1 MNFSAWSIRNPIAP
15 ILAFFI
21 LMVLGYQ
28 SFNALPITRFPNID
42 VPLVAINVSQS
53 GAAPA
58 EMEAQVTKEIEDA
71 VAGITGVKSVTSTVT
86 DGNSTTIV
94 EFRMDVPT
102 DKAVQDTKD
111 AIDQIRGDLPG
122 DIEAPIVTRIDVEG
136 QAIMTFGVS
145 APDMSIEELSWF
157 VDDKITRA
165 LQGRAGIGRVSRY
178 GGADREIRIELDPIK
193 LDSYGITAQAVS
205 QQLSATN
212 ANLGSGR
219 SELGAGE
226 QAIRTLGD
234 AGTVEDLAATTIATP
249 SGRFVRLTD
258 LGQIIDTYEE
268 LRSFSR
274 LNGEQVVTFSVF
286 RAKGASEVSVAEVVN
301 ATLDKIKADHPEVA
315 IKLVDETVFY
325 TYGNYEAALHTLLE
339 GALLAVLVVFAFL
352 KNWRA
357 TLITAVALPL
367 SAVPTFWV
375 MDLLG
380 FSLNL
385 VSFLAMTLATGIL
398 VDDAI
403 VEIENIARHIRM
415 GKTPYRAAIE
425 AADEIGLAVIATTF
439 TIVAVFVPV
448 SFMPGIPGQYFR
460 QFGLTVA
467 IAVLFSLLVARL
479 ITPMMAAYL
488 MRAKDAGGHAQHKD
502 GAFMRGYLWLIKF
515 TTRKAI
521 GFRAPWS
528 LRERRSSTGK
538 ATAYSWRHAIS
549 PIGFVVA
556 VAIAAAWAMYFVD
569 YARLASMEPPAVQLA
584 VNPLS
589 QYIDVKWQVGLFLLG
604 MLLSPIGLV
613 LPNYY
618 FTLTGAGYAVFI
630 SVVLLLGVPGSFIP
644 PDDVSRIPIS
654 VELPPGTT
662 LEETDRTTQAMVD
675 AIEDVEGV
683 RDVFVLG
690 GSSPTGDIDV
700 RRASVTVL
708 LDRLDH
714 SLLLKLSQVGRK
726 LPLVGS
732 FVPVVE
738 NNGRTIPQNLIE
750 AEIFRRLASVPDI
763 RAFKLNDRGE
773 RDLSF
778 SILSDDEASLNQAV
792 ALLEGAL
799 SGDPLL
805 ANVAS
810 EGALP
815 RPEIQITPRAD
826 EAARLGITTAAIASV
841 VRVATIGDVDAAL
854 AKLSIDN
861 RLIPVRVRLNDASR
875 EDLTRISALRVMT
888 ATGASVPLSAVADVA
903 IAEGPATVERLNRNR
918 LATIGANLPVGVALG
933 TASAR
938 VNEVVFGDPANGVAP
953 LVTLPPGV
961 RVAEAGD
968 AEVQQEL
975 MASFG
980 KAMVMGLMLVLTVLI
995 LLFGS
1000 VIQPFTILFSL
1011 PLAIGGVAAALI
1023 LTDSALSMPVLIGIL
1038 MLMGIVTKN
1047 AILLIDFA
1055 IEMRVRGMTRLEA
1068 VIEAGHKRAQPI
1080 VMTSI
1085 AMSAGMLPSAL
1096 GVGEGGSFRAPMAT
1110 AVIGGIIVSTIMSL
1124 VVVPA
1129 FFLIMDDLSR
1139 LLGFVFRRLVGA
1151 KEPEPAE
1158 VDTHALAAQV
1168 EQLGVNTSLLS
1179 GRIGDLEAAVGPGL
1193 RTSRPHAAE

>member
-15 ILAFFI
+15 LLAFFI

-42 VPLVAINVSQS
+42 VPLVAVNVSQS

-71 VAGITGVKSVTSTVT
+71 VAGITGVKNVNSTVT
-86 DGNSTTIV
+86 DGSSTTVV

-102 DKAVQDTKD
+102 EKAVQDTKD

-145 APDMSIEELSWF
+145 APDMSIEQLSWF
-157 VDDKITRA
+157 VDDIVTRA
-165 LQGRAGIGRVSRY
+165 LQGRPGIGRVDRY

-205 QQLSATN
+205 SQLSATN

-219 SELGAGE
+219 SELGSGE

-234 AGTVEDLAATTIATP
+234 AGTVADLARMTIATP

-258 LGQIIDTYEE
+258 LGQIIDTYQE

-301 ATLDKIKADHPEVA
+301 STLDKIKTDHPEVS

-325 TYGNYEAALHTLLE
+325 TYGNYEAALSTLLE

-367 SAVPTFWV
+367 SAVPTFWI

-385 VSFLAMTLATGIL
+385 VSFLALTLATGIL

-488 MRAKDAGGHAQHKD
+488 MSPKDAAHKHKGD
-502 GAFMRGYLWLIKF
+502 GPVMRGYLWVVR
-515 TTRKAI
+515 TT
-521 GFRAPWS
+521 
-528 LRERRSSTGK
+528 SSGGL
-538 ATAYSWRHAIS
+538 
-549 PIGFVVA
+549 P
-556 VAIAAAWAMYFVD
+556 
-569 YARLASMEPPAVQLA
+569 LP
-584 VNPLS
+584 NP
-589 QYIDVKWQVGLFLLG
+589 LFLLFPLRYLPRIG
-604 MLLSPIGLV
+604 GVFRHWWFRFPARYITLVGALGILAVSIFFMLK
-613 LPNYY
+613 
-618 FTLTGAGYAVFI
+618 
-630 SVVLLLGVPGSFIP
+630 VPGSFIP
-644 PDDVSRIPIS
+644 PEDVSRIPIS
-654 VELPPGTT
+654 VELPPGST
-662 LEETDRTTQAMVD
+662 LDETDRTTQAMVA
-675 AIEDVEGV
+675 AIKDVEGV
-683 RDVFVLG
+683 RDIFVLG
-690 GSSPTGDIDV
+690 GSSPTGDQDV

-708 LDRLDH
+708 LDRLDQ

-726 LPLVGS
+726 LPLVGPW
-732 FVPVVE
+732 VPVVE
-738 NNGRTIPQNLIE
+738 NKGRTIPQNVVE
-750 AEIFRRLASVPDI
+750 AEIFRRLAVVPDI

-773 RDLSF
+773 RDISF

-792 ALLEGAL
+792 GLLEAAL

-815 RPEIQITPRAD
+815 RPEIQITPRPE

-861 RLIPVRVRLNDASR
+861 RLIPVRVRLNDATR
-875 EDLTRISALRVMT
+875 EDLARISALRVMT
-888 ATGASVPLSAVADVA
+888 AAGASVPLSAVADIA
-903 IAEGPATVERLNRNR
+903 IAEGPATVERLNRER

-938 VNEVVFGDPANGVAP
+938 VNEVVFGDPANGIAP
-953 LVTLPPGV
+953 LVQLPPGV

-980 KAMVMGLMLVLTVLI
+980 SAMIMGLMLVLTVLI

-1055 IEMRVRGMTRLEA
+1055 IEMRVRGMTRMQA

-1110 AVIGGIIVSTIMSL
+1110 AVIGGIIVSTVLSL

-1139 LLGFVFRRLVGA
+1139 LLAFVFRGMVGT
-1151 KEPEPAE
+1151 KEVEPGE
-1158 VDTHALAAQV
+1158 VDSHALASKV
-1168 EQLGVNTSLLS
+1168 ETLTVDTSLLS
-1179 GRIGDLEAAVGPGL
+1179 GRVGDLEAAL
-1193 RTSRPHAAE
+1193 RPALRPSRPHAAE